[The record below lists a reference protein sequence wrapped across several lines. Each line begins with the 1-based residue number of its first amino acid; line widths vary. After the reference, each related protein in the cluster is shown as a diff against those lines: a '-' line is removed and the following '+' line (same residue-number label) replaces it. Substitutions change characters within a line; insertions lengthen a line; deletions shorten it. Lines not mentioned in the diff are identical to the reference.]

1 MEESKVSFAVV
12 FIGSSTRQHPPPY
25 KLPERSLSLS
35 SLCVAGR
42 PVYLQ
47 AAGIE
52 GGRGV
57 EPKKTTAKKYGPPL
71 LLYIFLCSKVL
82 EKYDII
88 LAAVLG
94 LIVILII
101 TGIFVKFRVFTKV
114 RLYKVSQ
121 NCQKRMH

>member
-1 MEESKVSFAVV
+1 MS
-12 FIGSSTRQHPPPY
+12 IY
-25 KLPERSLSLS
+25 KLQGEKR
-35 SLCVAGR
+35 
-42 PVYLQ
+42 
-47 AAGIE
+47 E
-52 GGRGV
+52 GARV
-57 EPKKTTAKKYGPPL
+57 QKPTAKSMGLFYY
-71 LLYIFLCSKVL
+71 YISFLCSKVL

-121 NCQKRMH
+121 NSQRECTDKKGN